1 MFTIHCVTKGRHME
15 TDTGKIK
22 KLANRQAANKMIQNV
37 STNCLVLTMKS
48 DIIKVNYLQLKIYKH
63 ESRVSST

>member
-1 MFTIHCVTKGRHME
+1 ME

-48 DIIKVNYLQLKIYKH
+48 DIIIKVNYLQLKIYKH